1 MFNLD
6 KKFASIKLVA
16 DVIKTLGASFDVLSK
31 NVLQN
36 KQDIEDIKARIKRLE
51 DKR

>member
-1 MFNLD
+1 LD